1 MGVLAPDERWKA
13 NLRARGAELF
23 DSWEIAED
31 MDVDTAKEWSQTA
44 KDKKVAVVFF
54 HDGVIAQPWSYGL
67 IHAMTIL
74 FNSGADFIYTA
85 EDHCNPSTDP
95 LYEGVI
101 FPMPGPGMFVEMLK
115 NSMPPGTGG
124 SQTYCCG
131 KGGNVGRTFM
141 IDRAIEMLKAQGHC
155 GERDKIVV
163 IGDRFDTDVRAGV
176 LAGTKSCLLE
186 SGAHRLE
193 MADEFPTDIPS
204 YTCKTIAK
212 ILPREERQR
221 KAEDLRRQR
230 RKEKSKNSW
239 VRVPRKEGVSFAPAP
254 RTVVLAS
261 NKYRKRGHRAYFAR
275 PRISNTRRA
284 DGCAI
289 EDCEDLR
296 IK

>member
-1 MGVLAPDERWKA
+1 MRERMP
-13 NLRARGAELF
+13 ELF
-23 DSWEIAED
+23 DSWEIADD
-31 MDVDTAKEWSQTA
+31 MDVDTAKEWSQRA
-44 KDKKVAVVFF
+44 KHEKVAIVFF

-74 FNSGADFIYTA
+74 INSGADFIYTA

-124 SQTYCCG
+124 SQTFCCG

-141 IDRAIEMLKAQGHC
+141 IDRAIQMLKAQGHC
-155 GERDKIVV
+155 GERDRIVV

-212 ILPREERQR
+212 ILPRSERLR
-221 KAEDLRRQR
+221 KAEDLRRFRQ
-230 RKEKSKNSW
+230 KAVSKNSW
-239 VRVPRKEGVSFAPAP
+239 VRAGSVLEGVVDSRESRAP
-254 RTVVLAS
+254 S
-261 NKYRKRGHRAYFAR
+261 KNENK
-275 PRISNTRRA
+275 RRA
-284 DGCAI
+284 KKLLKRACVG
-289 EDCEDLR
+289 R
-296 IK
+296 PHGV